1 MDDKRRWSRVHLP
14 DEDYELVKWLSNF
27 LRVPEEV
34 IVKRGLRAAF
44 AEEIVMYHQIGSTEG
59 SDSDPDHVASTRPP
73 VAVPT
78 P

>member
-1 MDDKRRWSRVHLP
+1 MNDKRRWSRVHLP
-14 DEDYELVKWLSNF
+14 DEDYELVKWLSSL
-27 LRVPEEV
+27 LRKPEED
-34 IVKRGLRAAF
+34 IVSQAIRQQYVD
-44 AEEIVMYHQIGSTEG
+44 EIAIYNQVRSKEG